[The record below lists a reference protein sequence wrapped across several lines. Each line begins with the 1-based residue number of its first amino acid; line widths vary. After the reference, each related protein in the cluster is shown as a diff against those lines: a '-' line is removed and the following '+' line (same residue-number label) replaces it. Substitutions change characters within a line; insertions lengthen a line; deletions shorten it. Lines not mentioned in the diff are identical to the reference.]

1 MLDNCTNHQVIESIE
16 RFADGGISGS
26 LILPS
31 EQTPT
36 WNDYDKSLD
45 IVAIKRNVKFS
56 QA

>member
-1 MLDNCTNHQVIESIE
+1 MSDKCTNHQVIESIE
-16 RFADGGISGS
+16 RFADGSISRS

-45 IVAIKRNVKFS
+45 IVAIKLNVKFS